1 MLATLAMWRQILSLI
16 VKHRKSAS
24 DRMSWGSSAGD
35 YSSVSMID
43 MGQASFRRDKHLE
56 SDGLNRIAKSLL
68 VLKLPT
74 RKQQA
79 RCFDAPAQDL
89 LNLDR
94 HIELVG

>member
-1 MLATLAMWRQILSLI
+1 
-16 VKHRKSAS
+16 
-24 DRMSWGSSAGD
+24 MSWGSSAGD

-79 RCFDAPAQDL
+79 RCFDAPAQ
-89 LNLDR
+89 NTAMLDR
-94 HIELVG
+94 LSEVAGGTVQ